1 MQHKDYYKLLGVAHG
16 ASPADI
22 KKAFRRQARK
32 YHPDMNK
39 ASDATQSMAD
49 INEAHEVLSDPAKR
63 EAYDTH
69 GTLRDAPPPQAAP
82 AEEYGFQAPP
92 GWADFFHFGNG
103 PAGPMAGQDQHAGIT
118 LDLQDAYLGAR
129 KSLSLRA
136 ETDFGSAPGAPKQL
150 EVTIP
155 AGVFEGQQIRL
166 AGHGGSGAGGGA
178 RGDLLLQVH
187 FKPDPKWRTQ
197 GRDVY
202 GSLPLSPWEA
212 SLAPWLVVDT
222 PDGHAEVRI
231 PAHWKAGRRL
241 RIKGRGIPAGA
252 AATAQGKQPGD
263 LYLEL
268 TVVLPGADTAAAKAA
283 YSAMALA
290 FPDFLPRGA

>member
-1 MQHKDYYKLLGVAHG
+1 MQHKDYYALLGVPRG
-16 ASPADI
+16 ASAVDI

-32 YHPDMNK
+32 FHPDMNK

-49 INEAHEVLSDPAKR
+49 INEAHEVLSDPVKR
-63 EAYDTH
+63 EAYDTE
-69 GTLRDAPPPQAAP
+69 GTLRDAPPPKAA
-82 AEEYGFQAPP
+82 ADDAYGFQAPP

-103 PAGPMAGQDQHAGIT
+103 PGAAMAGQDQHASIT

-129 KSLSLRA
+129 KTLNLRA
-136 ETDFGSAPGAPKQL
+136 EADFGPASAASKQL

-155 AGVFEGQQIRL
+155 AGVYEGQQIRL
-166 AGHGGSGAGGGA
+166 AGHGGTGFGGGA
-178 RGDLLLQVH
+178 LGDLLLEVR
-187 FKPDPKWRTQ
+187 FKPDARWRTL

-212 SLAPWLVVDT
+212 SLAPWLVVAT
-222 PDGHAEVRI
+222 PDGHAEVKI
-231 PAHWKAGRRL
+231 PEHWKAGRRL

-252 AATAQGKQPGD
+252 SGAARGKSPGD
-263 LYLEL
+263 LYFEL
-268 TVVLPGADTAAAKAA
+268 AVALPSADTAAAKAA

-290 FPDFLPRGA
+290 FPDFMPRGA